1 MAMSMGHQIRSPSD
15 PTYFYLNSDGLGWQ
29 MAWARDGLVKAQ
41 VIVFQTLENYK
52 MRTLKNRLG

>member
-1 MAMSMGHQIRSPSD
+1 MGTGMAMPTGHQIRSPSD

-41 VIVFQTLENYK
+41 VIVLLE
-52 MRTLKNRLG
+52 RPGPF